1 MESNPYAPSSVG
13 AATVSPY
20 IGGTQVAEG
29 VINQLARTK
38 PWVRFFS
45 VLTFLGAGLMV
56 VVSLVMLLAGAV
68 RAQKASTR
76 PDLLGI
82 SSETILF
89 GMAVFYLILGVFYF
103 YPGIKLW
110 KYASRISALVYTRHE
125 IDLESALNEQR
136 AFWKFAGIAMIVLIS
151 LYMTLAVGAGMTA
164 AWNTR

>member
-1 MESNPYAPSSVG
+1 MESNPYASSSVG
-13 AATVSPY
+13 AATVPPPM
-20 IGGTQVAEG
+20 GGTQVAEG

-56 VVSLVMLLAGAV
+56 VVSLVMLLAGAA

-89 GMAVFYLILGVFYF
+89 GMAVFYLILGVFYV

-110 KYASRISALVYTRHE
+110 KYASRIAALVYTRHE

-151 LYMTLAVGAGMTA
+151 FYMAFAVVGGLTA
-164 AWNTR
+164 AWNAR

>member
-56 VVSLVMLLAGAV
+56 VVSLVMLLAGAA

-103 YPGIKLW
+103 YPESSYGNTPAGSPRWYIPATRSIW
-110 KYASRISALVYTRHE
+110 SRR
-125 IDLESALNEQR
+125 
-136 AFWKFAGIAMIVLIS
+136 
-151 LYMTLAVGAGMTA
+151 
-164 AWNTR
+164 